1 MSDWLIYSVGFLAQ
15 LLFSSR
21 LVVQWIT
28 SEKSKRVVTPT
39 LFWSLSLVASFL
51 LFVYGYLRDDFAIM
65 LGQSLTYFIYIRN
78 LQLQN
83 QWKLIPSILRYV
95 LLFMPLFVGIFYF
108 NNNRIDV
115 NIFFKNED
123 IPFWLLSLG
132 IVSQTIF
139 TLRFVYQWIYSEKRK
154 DSSLPTGFWALSLIG
169 SLLILS
175 YAICRR
181 DPVLFVG
188 HVLGAMI
195 YSRNLIIGRAEL
207 KTEQIKTQAQPL

>member
-1 MSDWLIYSVGFLAQ
+1 MSDWIIYSVGFLAQ

-39 LFWSLSLVASFL
+39 IFWTLSLVASFL

-83 QWKLIPSILRYV
+83 QWKKIPVFLRYM
-95 LLFMPLFVGIFYF
+95 LLFAPLFIGVFYF

-115 NIFFKNED
+115 NIFFKNEA
-123 IPFWLLSLG
+123 ISLWLLSLG
-132 IVSQTIF
+132 IVSQVIF

-154 DSSLPTGFWALSLIG
+154 DSSLPSGFWALSLIG

-175 YAICRR
+175 YAILRE

-188 HVLGAMI
+188 HLLGAVI

-207 KTEQIKTQAQPL
+207 KTERVKPQAQAP